1 MSLVKRALELPE
13 SNPVRKQIIE
23 FLSGGKEK
31 YQKTIYKGKSKK
43 ITSEEV
49 MIISLG
55 EEKSKIRDLS
65 GNESTVSNS
74 QLKF

>member
-13 SNPVRKQIIE
+13 SSPVRKQIVE

-31 YQKTIYKGKSKK
+31 YQKAIYTGKSKK
-43 ITSEEV
+43 ITSKEV

-55 EEKSKIRDLS
+55 EEKSKIRDLI
-65 GNESTVSNS
+65 GNETTVSNS

>member
-13 SNPVRKQIIE
+13 SSPVRKQIIE
-23 FLSGGKEK
+23 FLGGGKER
-31 YQKTIYKGKSKK
+31 YQKAIYKGKSKK
-43 ITSEEV
+43 ITSKEV

-55 EEKSKIRDLS
+55 EDKSKIRDLS

-74 QLKF
+74 QLEF